1 MAPKAKPG
9 CEMWSSERCFI
20 TELLNSADQP
30 EVSLA
35 RSRVEPG
42 VTTQLHRLSVFEWY
56 VIEAG
61 HGRMRIGDAASFA
74 VRPGDSV
81 AIPRNAAQ
89 QITNSGRR
97 DLVFLCVCTPKFS
110 QESYTS
116 LE

>member
-1 MAPKAKPG
+1 
-9 CEMWSSERCFI
+9 MWSSERCFI

-89 QITNSGRR
+89 QITNSGRQ